1 MPGIRIAH
9 TTARNVVYLV
19 PIVAKPFPGPFHTEK
34 DKCPTCG
41 QVHVVKTVHL
51 WLDGA
56 GSCIVSQ
63 GVLEDLQTAGMP
75 DLAVM
80 AEVANPPPLFFGDGV
95 SREQIDNGNR
105 RIVRLGNPVH
115 T

>member
-19 PIVAKPFPGPFHTEK
+19 PIVSKPFTGQSL
-34 DKCPTCG
+34 DQCPSCHL
-41 QVHVVKTVHL
+41 VHPVKTVHL

-56 GSCIVSQ
+56 GSCIVSP
-63 GVLEDLQTAGMP
+63 GVLADLVSAGMP

-80 AEVANPPPLFFGDGV
+80 ATVEKPPPLNFGPGV
-95 SREQIDNGNR
+95 SREAIDNGNR
-105 RIVRLGNPVH
+105 KIIKLGA
-115 T
+115 

>member
-19 PIVAKPFPGPFHTEK
+19 PIVAKPFTGDSLNNDP
-34 DKCPTCG
+34 CPTCHM
-41 QVHVVKTVHL
+41 VHVVKTVHL

-56 GSCIVSQ
+56 GSAIVSE
-63 GVLEDLQTAGMP
+63 GVLKDLQSAGMP
-75 DLAVM
+75 DLVVM
-80 AEVANPPPLFFGDGV
+80 AEVLKPPPLHFGAGAK
-95 SREQIDNGNR
+95 REQIDNGNR
-105 RIVRLGNPVH
+105 RIVRLGTPTH